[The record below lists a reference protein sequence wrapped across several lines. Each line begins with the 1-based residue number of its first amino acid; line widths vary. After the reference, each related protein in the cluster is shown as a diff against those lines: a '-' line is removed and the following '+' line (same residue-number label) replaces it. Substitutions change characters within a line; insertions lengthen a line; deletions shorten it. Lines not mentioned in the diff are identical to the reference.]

1 MMTGKRALATFIAAA
16 VVLAPA
22 AVFADAGHGMGIG
35 KPGDPKQVTRTIEI
49 VSGDD
54 FSYRPSQIAVRRG
67 ETVRLVV
74 KNTGK
79 LDHELVLGSME
90 DLKEHAELMRKH
102 PGMEHDEPNQAMV
115 RPGETRAIVWQFT
128 RAGTVDFACTIPG
141 HLEAGMT
148 GKIEVS
154 TR

>member
-1 MMTGKRALATFIAAA
+1 MIKKTVFAAFIAVAATFASAT
-16 VVLAPA
+16 
-22 AVFADAGHGMGIG
+22 VFADAGHGADIG
-35 KPGDPKQVTRTIEI
+35 KPGDAKKVSRTIEI
-49 VSGDD
+49 TSGDD
-54 FSYRPSQIAVRRG
+54 YLYRPSEITVKRG

-74 KNTGK
+74 KNTSK
-79 LDHELVLGSME
+79 IDHELVIGTMK

-148 GKIEVS
+148 GKVKVS
-154 TR
+154 AR